1 MYIKKNICTNSSK
14 VNNRSRCL
22 ETTTLKMQTSF
33 YNIKEK
39 KAHDSTKGRLS
50 LVNVALIKSST
61 FMKRTK
67 ENIEVI
73 CDSSHC
79 ATSIMVIKTNM

>member
-1 MYIKKNICTNSSK
+1 MPGNDYTIKI
-14 VNNRSRCL
+14 
-22 ETTTLKMQTSF
+22 QTSF